1 MHPGASHQQGDR
13 LWLVGGTGEG
23 PPLAL
28 TLLARG
34 WNVQVFV
41 VSAAAALAYPASQGL
56 EVAVGPLGDAAN
68 LIDKL
73 EQARAAAVAPR
84 WVIDATH
91 PFAQRI
97 SDDLAG
103 VCGALQQPLLR
114 LVRPLLPA
122 EGATLLPRLASL
134 GAVPLQGRALLLAI
148 GARQLRLAMDLSPG
162 ARHHC
167 RILPSASA
175 LAEAMAAGLRPE
187 RVACLRPG
195 KGAAIERALCRRW
208 GIEAV
213 LCRRSGGPT
222 EAHWQRLATEAQL
235 QLLLLDRP
243 AEPPGVEGLGWE
255 ELLERIG
262 LP

>member
-28 TLLARG
+28 ALEERG
-34 WNVQVFV
+34 WTVRVFV

-56 EVAVGPLGDAAN
+56 EVAVGPLGDADN
-68 LIDKL
+68 LMVQL
-73 EQARAAAVAPR
+73 QRARATAVAPR

-97 SDDLAG
+97 SADLGRA
-103 VCGALQQPLLR
+103 CEALQQPLLR
-114 LVRPLLPA
+114 LVRPLLQA

-134 GAVPLQGRALLLAI
+134 GAVPLQDRALLLAI

-167 RILPSASA
+167 RILPSAGA

-195 KGAAIERALCRRW
+195 TGAAIERALCRRW

-222 EAHWQRLATEAQL
+222 ETHWQRLASEAQL
-235 QLLLLDRP
+235 HLLLLDRP
-243 AEPPGVEGLGWE
+243 AEPPGVEGLGWL